1 MTHAAYHIT
10 EETLLSY
17 AAGML
22 AEAPAVAVAAHLPGC
37 ARCRSAV
44 AALEIVGGTLLD
56 EIAPAPMSS
65 NALSLVLARL

>member
-22 AEAPAVAVAAHLPGC
+22 AEAPSGVVAAHLPGC
-37 ARCRSAV
+37 TRCRSAV
-44 AALEIVGGTLLD
+44 AALEIVGGALLD
-56 EIAPAPMSS
+56 EIAPVPMSAE
-65 NALSLVLARL
+65 ALSLILARL